1 VVVRARIFDELVPM
15 MSDDCTVTIVL
26 LLMTVDEL
34 LDAVC

>member
-15 MSDDCTVTIVL
+15 MSDDCTVTIAL
-26 LLMTVDEL
+26 MMTVDEL